1 MAKQGPSA
9 SIERVKLLIDH
20 HFAQRLSTSSLARA
34 ANLSRYHFIR
44 RFQAAVFETPHRYLM
59 RRRIEQA
66 KLLLATT
73 EMPVTEICFEVGFE
87 SLGSFSYLFR
97 REVGFAPS
105 VYRARCYE
113 QRANPQR
120 FIPNCLARVLHYT

>member
-1 MAKQGPSA
+1 MASEIRSA
-9 SIERVKLLIDH
+9 SIERAKLLIDR
-20 HFAQRLSTSSLARA
+20 HFAQPLSTSALAKA

-59 RRRIEQA
+59 RTRIERA
-66 KLLLATT
+66 KALLATS

-105 VYRARCYE
+105 IYRARCYE
-113 QRANPQR
+113 QRRCPQK
-120 FIPNCLARVLHYT
+120 FIPDCLARVLHFS